1 MISHGLNFYWVPANR
16 FTEVTNSLPHL
27 KDKWYARLR
36 QFLCNIGGSLD
47 LQPSFVPPLER
58 DNDMYIM
65 DLILQNQF
73 FSDEEIRQLNNCR
86 LYLMAVTVSDLT
98 NAAGTRLDKHLL
110 HGNRHGPQSSR
121 TTCPH
126 FDHGLPLSESYWI
139 LWKTANR
146 LWSDQKGNLYKP
158 LGPWRALRPG
168 ERRRRRSWHAY
179 SEGGVLYVR
188 QSSGFHVYLAH
199 GSSGQTF
206 SDVHKEKATVL
217 EVPLSASPVDVI
229 RVMPVPEEWKVESP
243 LPLDTPCLPI
253 ATPMNFN
260 SYVGSFDE
268 WERELLELVS
278 LRYDVQTTMAMMME
292 TNFVVACD
300 GSIRHQTD
308 ASFGWV
314 LSSPTGALYARCH
327 GPARGFRPT
336 SHRAEAY
343 GMLSIFRFLIRIT
356 SYMAAPSKSWK
367 CTIVCDNLR
376 LVQEIQSF
384 VSPGMILDGDQHSSD
399 AKWKGGRKGPLTSD
413 WDIVN
418 ELYHN
423 FLLLPGVQ
431 IKHVQGHQDGAS
443 PYADLSIFAQLNV
456 EADAW
461 AGSYQDLHGEARTT
475 VHLFPHAGVQL
486 NLAQGTITYK
496 IHQAVTEQWI
506 ATIHNA
512 IDWKIQD
519 EVFHRHIEDKQL
531 FTDFIQES
539 LPTNEHVHR
548 KIPTESAFCPR
559 CGSVPEDRD
568 HVIKCHHSAEWQES
582 TLIAL
587 EKKCVDLRSRPGL
600 LDILLTGLSR
610 WMKDL
615 PPVEASHYPA
625 VYNGVIR
632 TQTMIGWR
640 HLFSGRFSKEWA
652 VLQDDF
658 LRDYELAP
666 DPRHSAG
673 DVWCIQ
679 VLAVLWEQWTILWT
693 TRYNSN
699 KSNSNRISVGN
710 VLSPNNDFRIQV
722 KRRLRAFRG
731 TIDRIVDPRVRD
743 EWLRALDLA
752 IPKGSKAVKNLID
765 QYERNGVVQNVAEK
779 RKKKVSGKRRR
790 SEVVA
795 NRSEKTETPQ
805 HQSIQSH
812 RSNRGRSKKRKR
824 SGGS

>member
-1 MISHGLNFYWVPANR
+1 M
-16 FTEVTNSLPHL
+16 
-27 KDKWYARLR
+27 
-36 QFLCNIGGSLD
+36 
-47 LQPSFVPPLER
+47 
-58 DNDMYIM
+58 
-65 DLILQNQF
+65 
-73 FSDEEIRQLNNCR
+73 
-86 LYLMAVTVSDLT
+86 
-98 NAAGTRLDKHLL
+98 
-110 HGNRHGPQSSR
+110 
-121 TTCPH
+121 
-126 FDHGLPLSESYWI
+126 
-139 LWKTANR
+139 
-146 LWSDQKGNLYKP
+146 
-158 LGPWRALRPG
+158 
-168 ERRRRRSWHAY
+168 
-179 SEGGVLYVR
+179 
-188 QSSGFHVYLAH
+188 
-199 GSSGQTF
+199 F
-206 SDVHKEKATVL
+206 SDVNKEKATVL
-217 EVPLSASPVDVI
+217 ELPLSAFPVDVI
-229 RVMPVPEEWKVESP
+229 RVMTVQEEWKIESP
-243 LPLDTPCLPI
+243 LSLHTPCPPI

-260 SYVGSFDE
+260 SYVSSFDE

-278 LRYDVQTTMAMMME
+278 LRYDVRTTMAMMME
-292 TNFVVACD
+292 TIFLVACD

-336 SHRAEAY
+336 SHGAEAY
-343 GMLSIFRFLIRIT
+343 
-356 SYMAAPSKSWK
+356 
-367 CTIVCDNLR
+367 
-376 LVQEIQSF
+376 
-384 VSPGMILDGDQHSSD
+384 
-399 AKWKGGRKGPLTSD
+399 
-413 WDIVN
+413 
-418 ELYHN
+418 
-423 FLLLPGVQ
+423 
-431 IKHVQGHQDGAS
+431 DGAS
-443 PYADLSIFAQLNV
+443 PYADLSIFAQLTV

-461 AGSYQDLHGEARTT
+461 AGSYEDLYGEARTT

-519 EVFHRHIEDKQL
+519 EVFHQRIEDKQL

-548 KIPTESAFCPR
+548 KFPTESALCPR
-559 CGSVPEDRD
+559 CGNIPEDRD
-568 HVIKCHHSAEWQES
+568 HVIKCQHSAEWQES

-587 EKKCVDLRSRPGL
+587 EKKCVDLCSRPGL
-600 LDILLTGLSR
+600 LDSLLTGLSR

-615 PPVEASHYPA
+615 PPVEASRYPA
-625 VYNGVIR
+625 VYNGVIS

-640 HLFSGRFSKEWA
+640 HLFSGRSSKEWA
-652 VLQDDF
+652 ILQDDF
-658 LRDYELAP
+658 LRDYEVAP

-673 DVWCIQ
+673 EVWCIQ
-679 VLAVLWEQWTILWT
+679 VLTVLWEQWTILWT

-710 VLSPNNDFRIQV
+710 ALSPNNDLRIKV

-731 TIDRIVDPRVRD
+731 TIDRIVDPRFRD
-743 EWLRALDLA
+743 EWLSALDLA

-765 QYERNGVVQNVAEK
+765 QNERNGIVQK

-795 NRSEKTETPQ
+795 NGSEKTETPQ